1 MADGGACSSDPFR
14 LPGPEEELTHPFG
27 NGLVVRYGCSS
38 RLVACALSVV
48 AVANFPPQVQVRT
61 DSIAL
66 VWAILKCYV
75 EGLHTVLGAKDKFP
89 HALFIFVSAQQM
101 VSLPQQRGAFFAV
114 RAGLRRVF

>member
-61 DSIAL
+61 DSAAL
-66 VWAILKCYV
+66 GFVHSRCCL
-75 EGLHTVLGAKDKFP
+75 EGLRIVLGVKGRFA
-89 HALFIFVSAQQM
+89 HAFFIFVA
-101 VSLPQQRGAFFAV
+101 A
-114 RAGLRRVF
+114 